1 MPSKDPS
8 ARGDRAV
15 VDVALLTLAVV
26 AIGSGLFVYVDRDG
40 PGRTHDAIVAADYIE
55 VSANVAGPLVTLSV
69 VDNQRVAKG
78 DPLFDLDDRPF
89 VARRDAARAAHEAA
103 KARLVDAELL
113 FQRLSTEGRSGQV
126 VSKQAV
132 DDARSKRD
140 ADRADV
146 AQTGAE
152 LDLAE
157 LDVEYCHVVAP
168 FDGYVTNLET
178 QVGEYVKPGDSLFAL
193 IDARSFHVVAYLKEQ
208 YLGPAVVG
216 APVEI
221 ELWQFP
227 GETFHGEVA
236 SLGRGIAARRSA
248 AGLPVVAKTLDWV
261 QLAARIP
268 VRISLETDKPLTLGA
283 TAHVRV
289 VR

>member
-1 MPSKDPS
+1 MSTNNP
-8 ARGDRAV
+8 AAGDRAIV
-15 VDVALLTLAVV
+15 NLTLLTLAVV
-26 AIGSGLFVYVDRDG
+26 AVGSGLFVYADRDG

-55 VSANVAGPLVTLSV
+55 VSANVAGPLVTLAV
-69 VDNQRVAKG
+69 VDNQRVKQG
-78 DPLFDLDDRPF
+78 ELLFALDDRPF
-89 VARRDAARAAHEAA
+89 VARASAARAAHEAA
-103 KARLVDAELL
+103 QARLVDAELL
-113 FQRLSTEGRSGQV
+113 YQRLSTEGAAGQV
-126 VSKQAV
+126 ASKQAV

-146 AQTGAE
+146 AQTAAE
-152 LDLAE
+152 LQLAT
-157 LDVEYCHVVAP
+157 LDVEYCHVTAP

-193 IDARSFHVVAYLKEQ
+193 IDADSFHVVAYMKEQ

-216 APVEI
+216 AQVEI
-221 ELWQFP
+221 TLWQFP
-227 GETFHGEVA
+227 GETFHGMVQ
-236 SLGRGIAARRSA
+236 SLGRGIASRRSA

-268 VRISLETDKPLTLGA
+268 VRIEFATDRPLTLGA